1 MSTEPGE
8 RRSLGVVTGA
18 GGLAACAAC
27 CAPPVVGVLG
37 IGTGAVAV
45 LSAALAVGLV
55 VALAVALAL
64 TALHVVRRRVAT
76 R

>member
-27 CAPPVVGVLG
+27 CAPPVVGLLG
-37 IGTGAVAV
+37 IGTGAVV
-45 LSAALAVGLV
+45 LSAALVAGLV
-55 VALAVALAL
+55 VALAAALAL